1 MIQKTFSKKGTSC
14 KVTFRV
20 PGEEVQVGAAVLGDF
35 NDWNVEANPLV
46 RRKDGTYSTTLTL
59 ETGRTYRF
67 RYLIDSERWLNDP
80 DADKLV
86 ANRFGSLD
94 SLLEL

>member
-1 MIQKTFSKKGTSC
+1 MIQKTFSKKKTSC

-20 PGEEVQVGAAVLGDF
+20 AAGEVQVGAALLGDF
-35 NDWNVEANPLV
+35 NDWNVEANPLT
-46 RRKDGTYSTTLTL
+46 RRKDGTYSTTVTL
-59 ETGRTYRF
+59 KTGQAYRF
-67 RYLIDSERWLNDP
+67 RYLIDSERWLNDEQ
-80 DADKLV
+80 ADKLV